1 MKCVLIGCNAQAKI
15 QNKSLQTVKLVACV
29 DMFFVIIK
37 KPDRLS
43 IVAKQ
48 ILITFLFFSSIV
60 LKLLKTA
67 EGIRKL
73 LDTVAEALPQ
83 VSGLKSRF

>member
-1 MKCVLIGCNAQAKI
+1 MQG
-15 QNKSLQTVKLVACV
+15 T
-29 DMFFVIIK
+29 FF
-37 KPDRLS
+37 LS
-43 IVAKQ
+43 T
-48 ILITFLFFSSIV
+48 LV

-83 VSGLKSRF
+83 VSGTFTSELSSTRSPGNPAFKAPRFCCVVKCKMTRV

>member
-1 MKCVLIGCNAQAKI
+1 MLITL
-15 QNKSLQTVKLVACV
+15 NK
-29 DMFFVIIK
+29 
-37 KPDRLS
+37 LS
-43 IVAKQ
+43 IRFC
-48 ILITFLFFSSIV
+48 LCMTTLFTDIFFFTV

-83 VSGLKSRF
+83 VSPYTVPKKLILV

>member
-1 MKCVLIGCNAQAKI
+1 MATESFYVL
-15 QNKSLQTVKLVACV
+15 
-29 DMFFVIIK
+29 F
-37 KPDRLS
+37 P
-43 IVAKQ
+43 
-48 ILITFLFFSSIV
+48 V

-83 VSGLKSRF
+83 VSRYHENSKILSGPV

>member
-1 MKCVLIGCNAQAKI
+1 
-15 QNKSLQTVKLVACV
+15 
-29 DMFFVIIK
+29 MF
-37 KPDRLS
+37 
-43 IVAKQ
+43 IVARNT
-48 ILITFLFFSSIV
+48 LIAVFFSSTIV

-83 VSGLKSRF
+83 VSDLKRLNFNMKLLRCLRFVIF

>member
-1 MKCVLIGCNAQAKI
+1 M
-15 QNKSLQTVKLVACV
+15 
-29 DMFFVIIK
+29 
-37 KPDRLS
+37 
-43 IVAKQ
+43 
-48 ILITFLFFSSIV
+48 LFPV

-83 VSGLKSRF
+83 VSHYDENSKILSGPILLEKSLYSVFAHVTRRHICIMKLKEGFA